1 MGKFH
6 EEKRK
11 RQAQIKYEYTNEQIE
26 AIRAQAMHDGC
37 AESFNIL
44 LGLTCL
50 VLHNSFR
57 FGKGR
62 CTVVCERILSMFER
76 MNTPGGLTLDQ
87 IDKAAFELG
96 GVKSILLKR
105 ERKI

>member
-11 RQAQIKYEYTNEQIE
+11 KQAQISYKYTNEQIE
-26 AIRAQAMHDGC
+26 AIRAQAMRDGT

-50 VLHNSFR
+50 VLKNS
-57 FGKGR
+57 
-62 CTVVCERILSMFER
+62 CMWDVEDITLVCSRMLTMFER
-76 MNTPGGLTLDQ
+76 MNTPGGLTLEQ
-87 IDKAAFELG
+87 INKAAFELG
-96 GVKSILLKR
+96 GVKSILLK
-105 ERKI
+105 ER